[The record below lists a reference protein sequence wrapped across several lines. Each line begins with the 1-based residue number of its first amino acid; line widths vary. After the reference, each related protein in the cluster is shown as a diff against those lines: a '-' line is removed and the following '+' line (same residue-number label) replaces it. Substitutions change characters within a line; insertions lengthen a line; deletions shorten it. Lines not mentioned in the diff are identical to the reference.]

1 MAFVI
6 VIQGDTGT
14 GKTTIANILRS
25 GYEQKG
31 FDVVSIDDDLIDT
44 INSDARVC
52 VIYDE
57 SGSHNISNSEA
68 LDRVV
73 TLLENGFGLIDV
85 DCQANGAWI
94 GL

>member
-6 VIQGDTGT
+6 AIQGGTGT

-25 GYEQKG
+25 GYEIKG
-31 FDVVSIDDDLIDT
+31 FDVVSIDDDRIDT

-57 SGSHNISNSEA
+57 SGIYNISNSEA
-68 LDRVV
+68 YNRVV
-73 TLLENGFGLIDV
+73 TLLEKGFGLIDV
-85 DCQANGAWI
+85 DCQSNGA
-94 GL
+94 

>member
-25 GYEQKG
+25 GYEMKG
-31 FDVVSIDDDLIDT
+31 FEVVSIDDDCIDI

-57 SGSHNISNSEA
+57 SGIYSVSTLEA
-68 LDRVV
+68 YKRVV
-73 TLLENGFGLIDV
+73 TLLENGFELIDV
-85 DCQANGAWI
+85 DF
-94 GL
+94 